1 MYQSNLIIAD
11 KDMNILYVGDSI
23 IPTVIKKNLSRPIGY
38 PSGHLRDNNSF
49 FIFIRDISC
58 LSGAN
63 RSSLENICGEGLPQN
78 GPAVVAGVFPEKEEK
93 SLIKLP
99 SEEDLDTGTLIDTV
113 FHGRRFR
120 LTYGKSSAA
129 STAYSANFFIDDQQV
144 SLSCDLSNDILIV
157 LSDDSGITYYGK
169 PQDMTAFFSGKEYP
183 SYIDRNQFLSEPIH
197 LSNVLDGNIF
207 SALIKAMR
215 TGISQ
220 IVRTEG
226 NTCLISF
233 YKVPDWHTRSDAFLT
248 WKVSSIP
255 DLLWEMRNQ
264 SQDYIKLVKSSQD
277 RISGGSTFGLWGS
290 DPKISRI
297 RYLLQKAS
305 GTNTTILLSGES
317 GTGKTF
323 LAKEIHKNSMRYD
336 KPFVHVNCAA
346 IPFNLIESE
355 LFGYEDGA
363 FTGAKK
369 GGKAGYFEIAC
380 GGTLFL
386 DEITEMPLTLQGKL
400 LEVLQ
405 DKTYFRVGGEKKK
418 KADVRLI
425 AATNRNLSDLV
436 AKELFREDL
445 YYRINVFPVE
455 IPPLRERMDSLLTIV
470 TVLLP
475 EICERLGI
483 RQQMLSMNALDKMKR
498 YQWPG
503 NIREL
508 ENILEKA
515 CILSDGYVIK
525 PEDIDIDT
533 ESRFYSA
540 DDISF
545 DKGSHSLFAQRDAF
559 EKELIIKTLEQFDGN
574 RAKAANYLG
583 IGKTSLFDKL
593 KKYGITETAAH
604 MSGVE
609 REKE

>member
-207 SALIKAMR
+207 SALIKTMR

-233 YKVPDWHTRSDAFLT
+233 YNVPDWHTRSDAFLT
-248 WKVSSIP
+248 WKRCLQYLIC
-255 DLLWEMRNQ
+255 
-264 SQDYIKLVKSSQD
+264 
-277 RISGGSTFGLWGS
+277 SG
-290 DPKISRI
+290 K
-297 RYLLQKAS
+297 
-305 GTNTTILLSGES
+305 
-317 GTGKTF
+317 
-323 LAKEIHKNSMRYD
+323 
-336 KPFVHVNCAA
+336 
-346 IPFNLIESE
+346 
-355 LFGYEDGA
+355 
-363 FTGAKK
+363 
-369 GGKAGYFEIAC
+369 
-380 GGTLFL
+380 
-386 DEITEMPLTLQGKL
+386 
-400 LEVLQ
+400 
-405 DKTYFRVGGEKKK
+405 
-418 KADVRLI
+418 
-425 AATNRNLSDLV
+425 
-436 AKELFREDL
+436 
-445 YYRINVFPVE
+445 
-455 IPPLRERMDSLLTIV
+455 
-470 TVLLP
+470 
-475 EICERLGI
+475 
-483 RQQMLSMNALDKMKR
+483 
-498 YQWPG
+498 
-503 NIREL
+503 
-508 ENILEKA
+508 
-515 CILSDGYVIK
+515 
-525 PEDIDIDT
+525 
-533 ESRFYSA
+533 
-540 DDISF
+540 
-545 DKGSHSLFAQRDAF
+545 
-559 EKELIIKTLEQFDGN
+559 
-574 RAKAANYLG
+574 
-583 IGKTSLFDKL
+583 
-593 KKYGITETAAH
+593 
-604 MSGVE
+604 
-609 REKE
+609 